1 MDDEG
6 YFRVVDRSKDVI
18 NTAGFKVWPREVEET
33 LYAHPAVKVAAVVGV
48 PDDYRGEAVKAYV
61 VLRDGQGTPP
71 SAAAIIDFCRER
83 LTPYKAPRIVE
94 FRSELPMTTTGKLLR
109 RELRREVTLK
119 GEP

>member
-61 VLRDGQGTPP
+61 VLRDGPGTPP

-109 RELRREVTLK
+109 RELRREVSLR